1 MQVAPSFLVMHPTDV
16 HFRLSIWRPA
26 FLNRTYIYRSPNEAN
41 PNRFSPLEES
51 DALEQIYFWN
61 AGPHDVSGSAPP
73 QVSELIQ
80 TNLLHQFSF
89 ERAPSERT
97 VDRFYDA
104 VSQLIRD
111 SQLDSSAYWV
121 DSQESISIHLEDDLN
136 LRANITRALLLH
148 LQWIARTFR
157 HVPQASVLIR

>member
-1 MQVAPSFLVMHPTDV
+1 MQVAVSSLVMPPTDI

-26 FLNRTYIYRSPNEAN
+26 FLNRTYIYPSPNDSN
-41 PNRFSPLEES
+41 PNSFSPLEQS
-51 DALEQIYFWN
+51 DALEQIYSWN
-61 AGPHDVSGSAPP
+61 AGPHDLLGSAPP
-73 QVSELIQ
+73 EVSELVQ
-80 TNLLHQFSF
+80 TNLLHPFSF
-89 ERAPSERT
+89 ERPPSERT

-104 VSQLIRD
+104 VTLLIRD
-111 SQLDSSAYWV
+111 SQLDTSDYWV

-136 LRANITRALLLH
+136 LRANIMRALLLH

>member
-1 MQVAPSFLVMHPTDV
+1 MQVAASLLAMPSTDM

-26 FLNRTYIYRSPNEAN
+26 SLNRTYIYPSPSASN
-41 PNRFSPLEES
+41 PNSFSPLEES

-61 AGPHDVSGSAPP
+61 AGSHDFLGAAPP
-73 QVSELIQ
+73 EVSERIRSI
-80 TNLLHQFSF
+80 LLHPFSF

-97 VDRFYDA
+97 VNRFYDA
-104 VSQLIRD
+104 VSLLIG
-111 SQLDSSAYWV
+111 DSSIDSSDYWV
-121 DSQESISIHLEDDLN
+121 DSQESISVHLEDDLN

-157 HVPQASVLIR
+157 HVPKASVLIR